1 MIWGLNIKITDP
13 SLLMSSHAILAF
25 KQYIHKSIYTSIYT
39 KATPC
44 QKLTQNGSWTKV

>member
-25 KQYIHKSIYTSIYT
+25 KQYIHKSIYT